1 MPSVTTVRIIEHN
14 RGSAAVMPVQGKQQE
29 ADVVD
34 SAVMKFALGANCDR
48 AAVATSAD
56 LPMLHL
62 YKNGRHKLD

>member
-34 SAVMKFALGANCDR
+34 SAVMKFALGANCGHLSR
-48 AAVATSAD
+48 FAHVAPIQEWKT
-56 LPMLHL
+56 
-62 YKNGRHKLD
+62 